1 MTLEVFTH
9 AVDTYINRVLNGDAY
24 HADPQTREKV
34 QLEIKKAVFQPD
46 HIHHSDPSKAPIH
59 IKNGAA
65 IVVGIRESD
74 GYYVPYSSLFRDMVR
89 EDMVVPVTY
98 NSNTF
103 VDNEQ
108 TKEAGA

>member
-9 AVDTYINRVLNGDAY
+9 AVDTYINRVLNGDAH
-24 HADPQTREKV
+24 HADSETRQTVE
-34 QLEIKKAVFQPD
+34 LEIKKAIYQPD
-46 HIHHSDPSKAPIH
+46 MIHHSDPSKAPIH
-59 IKNGAA
+59 IKNEAA

-74 GYYVPYSSLFRDMVR
+74 GYYVPYNSLFSDMIR

-108 TKEAGA
+108 TKNTGA